1 MGRYIARRL
10 LYAVPVLLAT
20 TFLIHAMVFVLPGDP
35 IQGLAGDRPVPAAVL
50 AELHRR
56 YHLDDPLVVQYAK
69 YLGGLLTGDLGRTF
83 TGEPVADTLAGRWQ
97 VTLRLGLTAWFLE
110 TVLGVALGVWAALR
124 KGRWAD
130 NAVLAGT
137 TLVIAVPVY
146 IVGYL
151 AQLLLGVKLGW
162 FPVAGAEDGWP
173 TAYLLPGLVL
183 ASFGVAYVARLTR
196 ASLLENLRA
205 DHVRTAGAKG
215 LPRWRVIV
223 RHTLRNS
230 LIPVVTFLGIELG
243 SLMAGAVVT
252 EYVFNLPGVGQQVFQ
267 AIQLREG
274 PTVVGIT
281 TALVLVYCLA
291 NLVVDVLYGLLDPR
305 IRHDR

>member
-10 LYAVPVLLAT
+10 LYAIPVLLAT
-20 TFLIHAMVFVLPGDP
+20 TFLIHTMVFVLPGDP
-35 IQGLAGDRPVPAAVL
+35 IQGLAGDRPVPPAVL
-50 AELHRR
+50 AELHER
-56 YHLDDPLVVQYAK
+56 YHLDDPLFVRYFA
-69 YLGGLLTGDLGRTF
+69 YLGGLLTGDLGSTF
-83 TGEPVADTLAGRWQ
+83 TGEPVAQTLAGRWQ

-137 TLVIAVPVY
+137 TVVIAVPVY

-151 AQLLLGVKLGW
+151 AQLFLGVRLGW
-162 FPVAGAEDGWP
+162 FPVSGTEGGWP

-205 DHVRTAGAKG
+205 DYVRTAGAKG
-215 LPRWRVIV
+215 LRRRRVV
-223 RHTLRNS
+223 LRHTLRNS
-230 LIPVVTFLGIELG
+230 LIPVVTFLGVELG

-252 EYVFNLPGVGQQVFQ
+252 EYIFNLPGVGQQVFQ

-281 TALVLVYCLA
+281 TLLVLVFCLA
-291 NLVVDVLYGLLDPR
+291 NLLVDVLYGLLDPR
-305 IRHDR
+305 IRHE